1 MLINE
6 FENQQSNA
14 TDRTFQQKN
23 RKDTPYLF
31 GINLLDNVVETI
43 HRHTVS
49 SYMQISA
56 IALLDL
62 SYVLAYGGLRGTS
75 FYLFDLSPSGGGK
88 DSAANQSF
96 DLLLNPIMKLQNE
109 RKQLHDAMRIDSDD
123 KIPPKSFHCIHT
135 TDVTPQATYRAFE
148 TTKAQY
154 PRLGEISN
162 KMRKKEDSLMIFITE
177 SYGRSTLVQ
186 PNYKKDLG
194 PSGDLIIDGISLHF
208 YGNSNIRM
216 MGRSTLMFHL
226 QGGLLNRCILLYNPL
241 TRAFED
247 RPESY
252 DIPYSTQESI
262 HSEVE
267 SLLAYA
273 QKYSE
278 MVKPSMPRNNEE
290 YTRFEREIYTRSEEL
305 RETDIADIFKRTIQN
320 LNAIILTLHYLKCW
334 QQQKWLD
341 TVEQSTV
348 SLGIGFMRYL
358 IEGYDALIDEILGVK
373 KDRRDENNLL
383 KLEKKIKELANPTGR
398 IPHRELYRSLHLSRQ
413 EYDELLKLT
422 KYRSDK
428 RFLTYSD
435 FG

>member
-1 MLINE
+1 
-6 FENQQSNA
+6 
-14 TDRTFQQKN
+14 
-23 RKDTPYLF
+23 
-31 GINLLDNVVETI
+31 
-43 HRHTVS
+43 
-49 SYMQISA
+49 
-56 IALLDL
+56 
-62 SYVLAYGGLRGTS
+62 
-75 FYLFDLSPSGGGK
+75 
-88 DSAANQSF
+88 
-96 DLLLNPIMKLQNE
+96 
-109 RKQLHDAMRIDSDD
+109 
-123 KIPPKSFHCIHT
+123 
-135 TDVTPQATYRAFE
+135 
-148 TTKAQY
+148 
-154 PRLGEISN
+154 
-162 KMRKKEDSLMIFITE
+162 MIFITE

-226 QGGLLNRCILLYNPL
+226 QGGLLNRCILIYNTI
-241 TRAFED
+241 TRVFED
-247 RPESY
+247 QPRSH
-252 DIPYSTQESI
+252 DIPYPDQASI
-262 HSEVE
+262 HDQVGPLIEF
-267 SLLAYA
+267 AK
-273 QKYSE
+273 KYSG
-278 MVKPSMPRNNEE
+278 MRKPSIPKTEE
-290 YTRFEREIYTRSEEL
+290 YIRFEREIYDRNEEL
-305 RETDIADIFKRTIQN
+305 RETDIADIFKRTVQN

-358 IEGYDALIDEILGVK
+358 IEGYDALIDEILGVR

-428 RFLTYSD
+428 RFLIYSD